1 MKHNP
6 TSHPS
11 RPVISLNLFHF
22 GGFLE
27 EVKGWIPGF
36 ILYLVRVEFGRDKED
51 INKNKKIKIYFYYSQ
66 Y

>member
-1 MKHNP
+1 MKNNP

-11 RPVISLNLFHF
+11 RPVISLNPFIF

-36 ILYLVRVEFGRDKED
+36 ILYLLRVAFGRDKED
-51 INKNKKIKIYFYYSQ
+51 INKNKKIKNK
-66 Y
+66 